1 MRKGSIDAAVRAIEA
16 TATEIDITPATP
28 IRRNGVYDPGALK
41 AIFLAG
47 GPGSGKSYTS
57 NRLFGVPQA
66 SVFVLSSSSGLKIVN
81 SDPYFELFLKQSGID
96 PKSLRSMSPP
106 EFAALGEGEKSPRRR
121 ASRVRESFLRT
132 WLKGRIGLI
141 LDGTGYNFD
150 YVKDQSDELRALGY
164 DTMMLFV
171 DTSLE
176 VALLRN
182 QIRGRSLPDENVI
195 DAWEHVQANREAFRD
210 YFGAKNFVE
219 VDATKD
225 GPIPATI
232 HAAAAAFVRR
242 PVVNP
247 IGQQWIADELASRK
261 RNPVH
266 RFA

>member
-1 MRKGSIDAAVRAIEA
+1 MRKGSIDAAVRALEA
-16 TATEIDITPATP
+16 TATEVDITPATP
-28 IRRNGVYDPGALK
+28 IRRNGVYDPGILK

-57 NRLFGVPQA
+57 YQLFGVPQA
-66 SVFVLSSSSGLKIVN
+66 AAFVLSSSSGLKIVN
-81 SDPYFELFLKQSGID
+81 SDPFFEVFLKQAGID
-96 PKSLRSMSPP
+96 PKSLRSMTPP
-106 EFAALGEGEKSPRRR
+106 EFAALGEGEHSPRRR

-141 LDGTGYNFD
+141 IDGTGYDFG
-150 YVKDQSDELRALGY
+150 YVKAQSDELRALGY

-176 VALLRN
+176 VAMMRN
-182 QIRGRSLPDENVI
+182 QTRGRSLPDDMVI
-195 DAWEHVQANREAFRD
+195 DAWEHVQANREAFRN
-210 YFGAKNFVE
+210 YFGAQNFV
-219 VDATKD
+219 VVNANKD
-225 GPIPATI
+225 GPIPANL
-232 HAAAAAFVRR
+232 HAAATAFVRR

-247 IGQQWIADELASRK
+247 IGRQWIADELAAHK